1 MCVLAESILFMPSFM
16 LLINLFVLRRLSNDT
31 VYYSRLPK
39 VFFFHRAGICAHGM
53 CVMTSWVLCQDLGR
67 YQAYFQS
74 TAQSRCPRP

>member
-39 VFFFHRAGICAHGM
+39 VFFFSIELEFVHM
-53 CVMTSWVLCQDLGR
+53 VCV
-67 YQAYFQS
+67 
-74 TAQSRCPRP
+74 

>member
-39 VFFFHRAGICAHGM
+39 VFFF
-53 CVMTSWVLCQDLGR
+53 
-67 YQAYFQS
+67 
-74 TAQSRCPRP
+74 P